1 MTKLNKLQNK
11 NITFLVD
18 ENNLIYDTN
27 LEDGNSL
34 ELIQTNNIN
43 LLTDLLYQVEKGENI
58 KVVLLDLIQK
68 QQNTKKVILQQ
79 ILGISELKIQEIIN
93 RYPNQN
99 LKEIIQILIKNDPDN
114 QISYDNYF
122 YQNLY

>member
-114 QISYDNYF
+114 QISYNNYF
-122 YQNLY
+122 YQNLH

>member
-1 MTKLNKLQNK
+1 MTKLKRLQHN
-11 NITFLVD
+11 NATLLVD

-27 LEDGNSL
+27 LEDGNLL
-34 ELIQTNNIN
+34 ELMQINSIN
-43 LLTDLLYQVEKGENI
+43 LLTDLLYQIEEGKDI
-58 KVVLLDLIQK
+58 KLVLLDLIQK

-79 ILGISELKIQEIIN
+79 ILGISELEIQEIIN